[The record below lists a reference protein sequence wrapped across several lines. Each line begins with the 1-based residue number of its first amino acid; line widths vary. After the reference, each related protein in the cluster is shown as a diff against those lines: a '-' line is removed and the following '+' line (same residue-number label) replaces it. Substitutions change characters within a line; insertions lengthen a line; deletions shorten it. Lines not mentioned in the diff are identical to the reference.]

1 MKETQGQEKRTS
13 IKKQFIL
20 FSISLFLV
28 IFVGGSAAFAFSM
41 WQILHNTAGYELAQ
55 SMELE
60 RAKLETSVNSEIAIA
75 LKMATSPLIQ
85 RHFLNPRD
93 SELKKIA
100 FEEIDGYRKAFK
112 SQSVFW
118 CSDADKEFYFAENN
132 HYPLDTE
139 SSDNYWYK
147 MTLFQTEKYNFN
159 INFNPELQ
167 QTLLFIN
174 APVFDAR
181 HTPIGLVGTGID
193 LTEFVSNIY
202 QNYKGNAVL
211 YLFND
216 QGEITGSKDVNLV
229 TNKTT
234 LDKALGDT
242 GKEILQRIQSDKSQF
257 FHIPQGVA
265 TLTNV
270 PSLNWHL
277 TAILRLTIADALS
290 NNRMTFLFLLM
301 MAVIAAIL
309 TISYVFISGL
319 LKPLQNM
326 VRTLDQI
333 ADEGDL
339 TRRVEF
345 KRLDEIGVLA
355 HDFNHMMER
364 IKNLVGTIK
373 YKINAL
379 TNTGYELSA
388 NMEKTSKAVDSI
400 SVNFDSMKTM
410 SSNQDKSAAEA
421 RKAASDIQSNINS
434 LNTLIE
440 GQSNSINASSSAVE
454 EMTANIHSVT
464 NTLIE
469 NSKNVEKLTEASENG
484 KTGLQTVA
492 EKIKEISHDSEGLL
506 EINSLMNNIASQTN
520 LLSMNAAIEAAHAG
534 EAGKGFAVVAD
545 EIRKLAESSSAQSKT
560 TASMLK
566 KIKASIDSITASSNE
581 VLSRFE
587 VIDSEVKTVSEHE
600 QNIRNAMEEQEV
612 GGRQILDSMLHLK
625 ETSVSVKKGSENM
638 LVSGDH
644 LTKQTDDFINIS
656 NTVVNGMNEIVNGAM
671 QEIKVAVD
679 LVDEMSAENNKN
691 FEELKTESRK
701 FKVDSASDKKKIIV
715 IDDEETILTM
725 TKAMLDNKYD
735 ITTTNSGQAALK
747 LFFQGYTPNLVL
759 LDLNMPEMGGWD
771 TYLRIR
777 NLTQL
782 HKVAIAI
789 YTTSDDPKDR
799 AKAQEMGAVD
809 FIQKPCKQREL
820 LDRIEK
826 ILQK

>member
-1 MKETQGQEKRTS
+1 MKEKQSQEQRTS
-13 IKKQFIL
+13 IKGRFIA
-20 FSISLFLV
+20 FSIVLFLV
-28 IFVGGSAAFAFSM
+28 IFIGGSAAFVFSM
-41 WQILHNTAGYELAQ
+41 WQVLHDTAGYELVQ

-85 RHFLNPRD
+85 RYFLSPRD

-100 FEEIDGYRKAFK
+100 FEEIDGYRRAFK
-112 SQSVFW
+112 SQSAFW
-118 CSDADKEFYFAENN
+118 CSDIDKEFYFAEDN
-132 HYPLDTE
+132 HYTIDTE
-139 SSDNYWYK
+139 NPDNYWYK
-147 MTLFQTEKYNFN
+147 MTLYETEKYNFN
-159 INFNPELQ
+159 INFNSEIQKTMLW
-167 QTLLFIN
+167 IN
-174 APVFDAR
+174 APVFNAQ

-193 LTEFVSNIY
+193 LTEFVNNIY
-202 QNYKGNAVL
+202 QDYKGNAVL
-211 YLFND
+211 YLFNEA
-216 QGEITGSKDVNLV
+216 GEITGSKDVNLV
-229 TNKTT
+229 TNKTK

-242 GKEILQRIQSDKSQF
+242 GKEILERTKSDKSQF

-270 PSLNWHL
+270 PSLNWHI
-277 TAILRLTIADALS
+277 TAILHLTIADTLS
-290 NNRMTFLFLLM
+290 SNRMTILFLLM

-309 TISYVFISGL
+309 TISYIFISGL
-319 LKPLQNM
+319 LKPLHNM

-345 KRLDEIGVLA
+345 KHMDEIGVLA
-355 HDFNHMMER
+355 HDFNFMMEK

-379 TNTGYELSA
+379 TNTGYELSS
-388 NMEKTSKAVDSI
+388 NMAKTSKAVDSI
-400 SVNFDSMKTM
+400 SNNFDGMKSMT
-410 SSNQDKSAAEA
+410 SNQDKSAAEA
-421 RKAASDIQSNINS
+421 RKAAEDIQGSINS

-440 GQSNSINASSSAVE
+440 SQSNSINASSSAVE

-469 NSKNVEKLTEASENG
+469 NSKNVSRLTEASENG
-484 KTGLQTVA
+484 KIGLQTVA

-506 EINSLMNNIASQTN
+506 EINSVMNSIASQTN

-534 EAGKGFAVVAD
+534 ETGKGFAVVAD
-545 EIRKLAESSSAQSKT
+545 EIRKLAESSSKQSKT
-560 TASMLK
+560 TAAMLK
-566 KIKASIDSITASSNE
+566 KIKASIDSITISSNE

-600 QNIRNAMEEQEV
+600 QNIRNAMEEQEM
-612 GGRQILDSMLHLK
+612 GGKKILDSMLHLK
-625 ETSVSVKKGSENM
+625 ETSVSVKKGSEDM
-638 LVSGDH
+638 LASGNN
-644 LTKQTDDFINIS
+644 LTRQTDDFINIS

-671 QEIKVAVD
+671 KHIKTAVTH
-679 LVDEMSAENNKN
+679 VDEMSNENSKN
-691 FEELKTESRK
+691 FEELKAESQK
-701 FKVDSASDKKKIIV
+701 FKVDSTDDKKKIIV

-725 TKAMLDNKYD
+725 TRAMLENKYD
-735 ITTTNSGQAALK
+735 VTTANSGQAALK

-771 TYLRIR
+771 TYIRIR
-777 NLTQL
+777 DLTKL

-789 YTTSDDPKDR
+789 YTTSDDPQDR
-799 AKAQEMGAVD
+799 AKAKEVEAVD
-809 FIQKPCKQREL
+809 YIRKPCKQEEL
-820 LDRIEK
+820 LNRIGN
-826 ILQK
+826 ILKQ